1 MPLTG
6 IDASR
11 HQGVIDWT
19 KVAGASHSFAFLKA
33 TDGVAYRWVDWFHSN
48 LPKVR
53 AAGLVPGAY
62 HFLLDHHPG
71 AAQARYYVAEVNKAG
86 GFAGVVPVV
95 DIEREADGTTPRESH
110 LRDFVAEFRR
120 LIPGRPILIYT
131 GRWYWVG
138 VLGNPP
144 GSDLGPLWHS
154 EYDGL
159 TPIDFDVA
167 NGPELERY
175 GGWTDATV
183 WQHTSSGTCPGVS
196 GVCDLNLFYGDR
208 AALLALAGA
217 GSQPAAPVPEE
228 IDMLVVQ
235 SREAP
240 SNGAALLVTGSAAV
254 LITDNDELQGLL
266 ALGVKHRPVSHRQ
279 FMQYAPL
286 RDPVD
291 EAAIGAAVAAALANL
306 PAGSV
311 DVAAVV
317 AGVRGALAEVK
328 VNVGGAVDLAGH
340 LELAES

>member
-1 MPLTG
+1 M
-6 IDASR
+6 
-11 HQGVIDWT
+11 IDWPA
-19 KVAGASHSFAFLKA
+19 VAKAGHSFAFLKA

-217 GSQPAAPVPEE
+217 GTQPAPPDPKEP
-228 IDMLVVQ
+228 DMFMVQ
-235 SREAP
+235 SND
-240 SNGAALLVTGSAAV
+240 SGAVLLVTGGASV
-254 LITDNDELQGLL
+254 LIVNDTERKAHEAIGIKR
-266 ALGVKHRPVSHRQ
+266 LGVSGRQ
-279 FMQYAPL
+279 FAEYEKL

-291 EAAIGAAVAAALANL
+291 EAAIGAAVGAAVAAALANL
-306 PAGSV
+306 PAGTV

-328 VNVGGAVDLAGH
+328 VNVGGAVELAGH
-340 LELAES
+340 LELAEA